1 MLRPFV
7 CALAVLLVA
16 GAPLPLRADVPSEA
30 ALTAQRMETLRSHP
44 DRLVAFLAA
53 MPKGGDLH
61 DHADGAV

>member
-1 MLRPFV
+1 
-7 CALAVLLVA
+7 LLVA

-30 ALTAQRMETLRSHP
+30 ALTAQRMETLRS
-44 DRLVAFLAA
+44 LVAFLAA